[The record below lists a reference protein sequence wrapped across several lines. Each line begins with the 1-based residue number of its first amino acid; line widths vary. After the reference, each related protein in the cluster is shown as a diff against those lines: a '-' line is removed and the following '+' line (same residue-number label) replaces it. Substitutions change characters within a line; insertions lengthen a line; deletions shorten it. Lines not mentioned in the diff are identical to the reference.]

1 MHFYF
6 IRHGQSENNL
16 RWAQSSSY
24 DGRVADPAL
33 TAAGELQAEHV
44 ASFLAAP
51 DSVGTFAGADV
62 QGFHITHIYTSLM
75 ERAVATGHRIAE
87 ALDLPLLGWVD
98 IHETGGMFLYD
109 EETDTH
115 TPKPGRGRS
124 YLLAHYPRLILPDE
138 VTDAGWWNRPFEPK
152 VDRAPRARR
161 VLAELLQ
168 KHGESDDGVAFVSHG
183 GFFNY
188 LLRATLALPERDPEE
203 SVDAVWFAANN
214 ASITHIAF
222 DGDQR
227 VLMYLNRMDFLPS
240 DLIT

>member
-152 VDRAPRARR
+152 VDRAPRAHR

-168 KHGESDDGVAFVSHG
+168 KHGESDDGREVLSATEGSSTIFSAP
-183 GFFNY
+183 
-188 LLRATLALPERDPEE
+188 LLPSLREIRRSRSMLCGSQQITPPSRISRLMAT
-203 SVDAVWFAANN
+203 N
-214 ASITHIAF
+214 AS
-222 DGDQR
+222 
-227 VLMYLNRMDFLPS
+227 
-240 DLIT
+240 